1 MALSGTDVGL
11 ALQLVDSNSWIDEWT
26 DGWLAGWGLQCVRM
40 YGYRLCGPWTARHG
54 GLKAST
60 TQEDEETRGKKT
72 G

>member
-1 MALSGTDVGL
+1 MLVLPCSWWTVIAEWMDGRMA
-11 ALQLVDSNSWIDEWT
+11 
-26 DGWLAGWGLQCVRM
+26 GWLAGWGLQCVRM

-60 TQEDEETRGKKT
+60 AQEDEETRGKKT